1 MGTWEGLREWVACLI
16 WPEQGK
22 RVEQLAARLSTVHKR
37 MQEMYWDGQAKEMA
51 KARIAGLEDALW
63 RSCVALYVCGEPDAA
78 RRFCE
83 ESGIHWD
90 PQEAEKWRKPQ
101 APAPAAA
108 LSEGQAPEPPV
119 VLPTGSTLPPECCI
133 FAGVD
138 SAGWCRTHHRQ
149 CLTPEEFMAR
159 VGPGVAR

>member
-63 RSCVALYVCGEPDAA
+63 RACAKLEIAGESNVAKRLA
-78 RRFCE
+78 E

-90 PQEAEKWRKPQ
+90 PKAVYEWLDTG
-101 APAPAAA
+101 A
-108 LSEGQAPEPPV
+108 LPS
-119 VLPTGSTLPPECCI
+119 
-133 FAGVD
+133 
-138 SAGWCRTHHRQ
+138 
-149 CLTPEEFMAR
+149 
-159 VGPGVAR
+159 